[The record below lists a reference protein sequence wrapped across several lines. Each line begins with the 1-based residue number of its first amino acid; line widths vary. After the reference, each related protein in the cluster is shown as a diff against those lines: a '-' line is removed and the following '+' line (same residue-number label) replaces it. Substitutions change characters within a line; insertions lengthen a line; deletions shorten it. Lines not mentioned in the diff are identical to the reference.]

1 MLKLE
6 HVVVVLRHGKLGPQN
21 VCSRD
26 VLVSSRQEKK
36 ENSED
41 EISIDDECYVRVERG

>member
-6 HVVVVLRHGKLGPQN
+6 HVVVVLRHGKLGLQN

-26 VLVSSRQEKK
+26 VLVSPRQEILK
-36 ENSED
+36 NSED
-41 EISIDDECYVRVERG
+41 ETSIDDECDVRVERG